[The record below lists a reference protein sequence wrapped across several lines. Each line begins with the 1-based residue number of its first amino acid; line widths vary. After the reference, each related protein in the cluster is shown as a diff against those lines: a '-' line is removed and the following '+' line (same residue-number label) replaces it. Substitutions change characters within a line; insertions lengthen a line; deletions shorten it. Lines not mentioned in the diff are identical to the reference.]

1 MSAILN
7 RIEKNYRK
15 LRPWSERNRFEAYRL
30 YDRDIP
36 EYPFILDVYRDYL
49 VVYDKSNP
57 LLDQDKAHLQPTL
70 EAALKVLKLPE
81 SQLVIK
87 KRVRHEDTEQYEK
100 LSGTGREFAVQEG
113 AFRFRVNLWDYLDTG
128 LFLDH
133 RPSRYKVS
141 KISRDRT
148 VLNLFCYTGSVSVAA
163 ALGGGKITS
172 VDLSN
177 TYLEWTQRNFE
188 ENKIPQTEHQF
199 VQEDVFE
206 YLRSPVSRARFD
218 LIFLDPPTFSNS
230 KRMKD
235 TLDVQRDHRFLIES
249 CLGRLQPGGLL
260 LFSTNKRKFRLD
272 PGLGSSA
279 QLQETTKSTI
289 PMDFHDQQIHTSFEI
304 RARS

>member
-15 LRPWSERNRFEAYRL
+15 LRPWSERNRFEAFRL

-57 LLDQDKAHLQPTL
+57 LLDQNKDHLKPTL
-70 EAALKVLKLPE
+70 EAALKVLKISE

-141 KISRDRT
+141 KMSLDRT

-163 ALGGGKITS
+163 ALGGGKVTS
-172 VDLSN
+172 VDLSK
-177 TYLEWTQRNFE
+177 TYLEWAQRNFE
-188 ENKIPQTEHQF
+188 ENKIPQTEHRF
-199 VQEDVFE
+199 IQEDVLE
-206 YLRSPVSRARFD
+206 YLRSPGPRTRFD

-235 TLDVQRDHRFLIES
+235 TLDIQRDHRFLIES
-249 CLGRLQPGGLL
+249 CLGLLQPGGLL

-272 PGLGSSA
+272 PDLSSGA
-279 QLQETTKSTI
+279 EILETTKSTI
-289 PMDFHDQQIHTSFEI
+289 PLDFHDQQIHTSFEI
-304 RARS
+304 RAKR